1 MPLRQT
7 ESRCAI
13 VFIWAASELAAKAC
27 RKGLYDK
34 TVLDAQRQE
43 RRMSVE
49 IPSDCTSIVE
59 QLIANGSY
67 RDEAAIVAA
76 GIRLVAAKER
86 LNADIEAG
94 IRQLDA
100 GDPASE
106 VYAKARERTTR

>member
-1 MPLRQT
+1 
-7 ESRCAI
+7 
-13 VFIWAASELAAKAC
+13 
-27 RKGLYDK
+27 
-34 TVLDAQRQE
+34 
-43 RRMSVE
+43 MSVE

-86 LNADIEAG
+86 LDADIEAG

-100 GDPASE
+100 GERIPASE
-106 VYAKARERTTR
+106 VDAKARERIRELKTGEKGRAPRRRERGRDKPIAAEKSIDCQ

>member
-1 MPLRQT
+1 
-7 ESRCAI
+7 
-13 VFIWAASELAAKAC
+13 
-27 RKGLYDK
+27 
-34 TVLDAQRQE
+34 
-43 RRMSVE
+43 MSVE

-86 LNADIEAG
+86 LDADIEAG